1 MNLSR
6 SWIPRYPGD
15 GLEIAAVK
23 DQQVAFMVGWMAAP
37 DGNLETGS

>member
-6 SWIPRYPGD
+6 YWISRYPGD

-23 DQQVAFMVGWMAAP
+23 DQQAAFMVGWITAP